1 MKTSLTSLLLALILG
16 TALHQTVAAQNINL
30 EPKYGLVAK
39 TEQQQAADQSFLDEV
54 DRQTGGDRA
63 KAAEQVAL
71 LGWSL
76 VRKNAPQDAMRRFN
90 QAWLLDHSNG
100 PALWG
105 MAVLESA
112 KGKRPEA
119 LKLMAEAEPQLRGNV
134 DFEVDYAKAVSV
146 VGLQTKDKAL
156 LADAAKRFDAM
167 YQQHPDHA
175 ANLQNWAIL
184 LYYTGDYRGAW
195 SKIQLAENAP
205 GSMPMDAKFIAAL
218 EAKMARPGADAI
230 SGK

>member
-1 MKTSLTSLLLALILG
+1 MKTPFTSLLLALALG
-16 TALHQTVAAQNINL
+16 AGLHQTGAAQNINL

-39 TEQQQAADQSFLDEV
+39 TEQQQAADQHFLDEV

-63 KAAEQVAL
+63 KAAEQIAL
-71 LGWSL
+71 LGWSF

-100 PALWG
+100 LALWG
-105 MAVLESA
+105 MAVMESA

-119 LKLMAEAEPQLRGNV
+119 LKLMTEAEPKLRGNV

-156 LADAAKRFDAM
+156 LADAAKRFDAI

-184 LYYTGDYRGAW
+184 LYYAGDYAGAW
-195 SKIQLAENAP
+195 SKIQLAEKAP
-205 GSMPMDAKFIAAL
+205 GTMPMDAKFIAAL
-218 EAKMARPGADAI
+218 EAKMARPGADSI